1 MALQIDKGSWFIADK
16 QNQDW
21 IMDKIKLHLRSICNA
36 KKGLLHKKIKH
47 MKAILKLLDVL
58 RIAGVSFAFYWGY
71 QIGFADTYD
80 PIAQLH
86 FMIPVIIVAISG
98 ISGLEGL
105 FFGQISAKMKGFE
118 TGSNYQ
124 RQSAIA
130 LLSYAA
136 IAIFVYWSN
145 WGIKAELTILFTFI
159 FFFFFSAI
167 NHALDAVKNNNY
179 KWQNINRP
187 FITLLLIAGLIYPVI
202 MTLKSI

>member
-1 MALQIDKGSWFIADK
+1 
-16 QNQDW
+16 
-21 IMDKIKLHLRSICNA
+21 
-36 KKGLLHKKIKH
+36 
-47 MKAILKLLDVL
+47 MKTILTLLDVL
-58 RIAGVSFAFYWGY
+58 RIVGVSVAFYWGY
-71 QIGFADTYD
+71 QIGFAEAYN

-86 FMIPVIIVAISG
+86 FMIPVIIVTISG

-105 FFGQISAKMKGFE
+105 FFGQVSAKMKGFE
-118 TGSNYQ
+118 TDSNYQ

-159 FFFFFSAI
+159 FFFFFSAL
-167 NHALDAVKNNNY
+167 NHAVDAVKNNNY